1 MRINEENEDLYIA
14 FYYFFQYYEVNYN
27 SNYSGVINI
36 NSIGVMALTN
46 GPFQYITIHEAMNL
60 LGVSRATIDRWRKEK
75 SLPYI
80 KIGKEILFDPEQIQ
94 DWIVSHH
101 SQQPHTHTSND
112 LSVPTIIT
120 IGYQTGS
127 AQLWSPLVM
136 KQLAFFEQ
144 ELEIT
149 FPKRH
154 FELRW
159 VNAPNGMELV
169 EELIAGRVHIASV
182 GDYPISASWGL
193 SQVLPRFKPIFLA
206 FDGKSTSNNGI
217 SLVVPTGSKMN
228 YIDQLKD
235 EIFSAVSGSSSAY
248 RLDLWKNQ
256 HSIQSETI
264 VHRNMGDCLNDI
276 VGRHIGASMLWEP
289 YLSWSQHIG
298 AGQRIN
304 GEGINS
310 DYLTGLIADQQW
322 VSQNEDIVI
331 CYLKAH
337 LRAHQYIR
345 QQSDQAAALIKNAS
359 GFPVEVV
366 YQALTHIH
374 WDASIYQKDVQTL
387 LGMKQSLAP
396 LSLTPYQ
403 GEQQRINFR
412 SQYLQQ
418 AVESLKLPR
427 LPDFPLLGDWS
438 KDLMY

>member
-1 MRINEENEDLYIA
+1 
-14 FYYFFQYYEVNYN
+14 
-27 SNYSGVINI
+27 
-36 NSIGVMALTN
+36 MALSN
-46 GPFQYITIHEAMNL
+46 GPFQYISIHEAINQ

-80 KIGKEILFDPEQIQ
+80 KIGKEVLFDPEQIQ
-94 DWIVSHH
+94 KWIANHH
-101 SQQPHTHTSND
+101 SEQSHTQSSND
-112 LSVPTIIT
+112 LSAPTILT
-120 IGYQTGS
+120 IGYQTTS

-136 KQLAFFEQ
+136 KQRALFEE
-144 ELEIT
+144 ELEIA
-149 FPKRH
+149 FPNRH
-154 FELRW
+154 FELHW

-182 GDYPISASWGL
+182 GDYPISASWNL
-193 SQVLPRFKPIFLA
+193 SQVLPRFNPIFLA
-206 FDGKSTSNNGI
+206 FDGKSTDNNGI

-228 YIDQLKD
+228 YSDQLQD

-248 RLDLWKNQ
+248 RLNQWKNQ
-256 HSIQSETI
+256 HRIQSETI

-289 YLSWSQHIG
+289 YLSWAQHIG
-298 AGQRIN
+298 AGQRIRGDSN
-304 GEGINS
+304 NS

-337 LRAHQYIR
+337 IRAHQYIR
-345 QQSDQAAALIKNAS
+345 EHSEDAAFLIKNAS
-359 GFPVEVV
+359 GFPAEVV
-366 YQALTHIH
+366 YQALSHIH
-374 WDASIYQKDVQTL
+374 WDASIYQRDVQIL
-387 LGMKQSLAP
+387 LDMKQSLSP
-396 LSLTPYQ
+396 FTSTPYQ
-403 GEQQRINFR
+403 GELQRISFR

-418 AVESLKLPR
+418 AVESLKLPQ